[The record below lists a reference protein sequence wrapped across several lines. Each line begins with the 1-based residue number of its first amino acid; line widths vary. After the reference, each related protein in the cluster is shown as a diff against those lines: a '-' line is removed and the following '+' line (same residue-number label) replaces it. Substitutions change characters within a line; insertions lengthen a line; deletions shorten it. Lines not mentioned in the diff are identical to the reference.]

1 MLILGFLGMST
12 GIGRYVPAKGCN
24 KCELVNWK
32 ELGQFQAGRNNL
44 QKNSLELGHTQ
55 GTKHIL

>member
-1 MLILGFLGMST
+1 MSM
-12 GIGRYVPAKGCN
+12 GISRYVPAKEGCN

-32 ELGQFQAGRNNL
+32 EPEQFQAGRNNL

>member
-1 MLILGFLGMST
+1 MST